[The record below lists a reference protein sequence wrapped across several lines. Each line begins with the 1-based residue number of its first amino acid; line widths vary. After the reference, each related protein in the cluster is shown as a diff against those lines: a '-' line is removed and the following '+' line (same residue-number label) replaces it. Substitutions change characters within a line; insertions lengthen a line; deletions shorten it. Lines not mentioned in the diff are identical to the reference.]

1 MNNDFNEKDNLN
13 DKKEKSLLRDMAKKG
28 ISKKIKAMP
37 LKTKLII
44 GGIILGVVLF
54 ILFFVVL
61 ISPLMMLLLFG
72 GGSGNT
78 GSGSNLGYIDS
89 NSEDNYWWPVGGTEV
104 EEKDGVEYATGT
116 PSSLVVTSEFSP
128 SRTINGVTSS
138 HTGMDIGAS
147 GNQTDYVIASMKGV
161 IYSTFNGCNNNG
173 YYQNKC
179 GGGYGN
185 HIVIEHANGVYTV
198 YAHLYPNSIRLSRG
212 DTVNQ
217 GQIIAEMGNSG
228 SSTGKH
234 LHIGVEVGGRGSK
247 YAVNPREYIF
257 VDNPRPVTVPSG
269 SDNDT
274 STQGE
279 LLTMLRSW
287 EGTGT
292 IKGDNYVV
300 YPDSGG
306 VLTVGHGVTLI
317 NNKDKFKES
326 RNRYK

>member
-128 SRTINGVTSS
+128 SRTINGVT
-138 HTGMDIGAS
+138 
-147 GNQTDYVIASMKGV
+147 
-161 IYSTFNGCNNNG
+161 
-173 YYQNKC
+173 
-179 GGGYGN
+179 
-185 HIVIEHANGVYTV
+185 
-198 YAHLYPNSIRLSRG
+198 
-212 DTVNQ
+212 
-217 GQIIAEMGNSG
+217 
-228 SSTGKH
+228 
-234 LHIGVEVGGRGSK
+234 
-247 YAVNPREYIF
+247 
-257 VDNPRPVTVPSG
+257 
-269 SDNDT
+269 
-274 STQGE
+274 
-279 LLTMLRSW
+279 
-287 EGTGT
+287 
-292 IKGDNYVV
+292 
-300 YPDSGG
+300 
-306 VLTVGHGVTLI
+306 
-317 NNKDKFKES
+317 
-326 RNRYK
+326 